1 MERRTAITPAHAK
14 TLIDKG
20 LEVIVERS
28 PKRIFTEEEY
38 QKAGAKVMDDIRSSK
53 IVFGVKEMPMDIFE
67 ENKTYVFF
75 SHTIKGQEYNM
86 PLLKKMIDKKIRKNF
101 PNFLFVKR
109 HV

>member
-1 MERRTAITPAHAK
+1 MKNKTLAIRHEDKYVMERRTAITPAHAK

-67 ENKTYVFF
+67 ENKTYCA
-75 SHTIKGQEYNM
+75 SSSCQ
-86 PLLKKMIDKKIRKNF
+86 
-101 PNFLFVKR
+101 KR
-109 HV
+109 ESLS